1 MKDLTQGSITKH
13 VISMAIPIAI
23 GMIVQTVYYLVDLY
37 FVGQLGKTALAGVNA
52 AGNLAFVVFG
62 ITQILAVGTVALIS
76 KAVGEK
82 DRETSNIIFNQSIGI
97 AFICGLVTLGVGY
110 SFSINYLETI
120 SDDAATIEQGLTYL
134 YWFMPN
140 LALQF
145 ALVAMGSAL
154 RGTGIVKPAMIV
166 QLIGLGL
173 NILLSPILIEGWFT
187 GVPMGV
193 AGAGLASSISIGIA
207 VIIMWSYFHKLERY
221 VGVSKKLIKPQM
233 IYWKKIIGI
242 GFPAGGEFL
251 LLFFYTAVIFWL
263 IKGFGPSAQA
273 GFGLGSRV
281 MQAIFVP
288 ALALAFALPAVVG
301 QNFGAKQKERI
312 IQSFKSTAIL
322 ISILLLVLAMLSIYF
337 ADVLLTPFSKDAE
350 VIAVGVMFLQIIAFN
365 YVPSGIIFC
374 CSGLLQGLGNT
385 WPAFYSMASRL
396 ILFIVP
402 AVLAS
407 KQAGFEIT
415 HIWYLSVSTIVIQMF
430 ISLWLAKK
438 EIKKKL
444 SFK

>member
-1 MKDLTQGSITKH
+1 
-13 VISMAIPIAI
+13 
-23 GMIVQTVYYLVDLY
+23 
-37 FVGQLGKTALAGVNA
+37 
-52 AGNLAFVVFG
+52 
-62 ITQILAVGTVALIS
+62 
-76 KAVGEK
+76 
-82 DRETSNIIFNQSIGI
+82 
-97 AFICGLVTLGVGY
+97 VTLAAGY
-110 SFSINYLETI
+110 SFSINYLQTI

-154 RGTGIVKPAMIV
+154 RGTGIVKPAMMV

-173 NILLSPILIEGWFT
+173 NIILSPILIKGWIT
-187 GVPMGV
+187 GHPMGV

-207 VIIMWSYFHKLERY
+207 VVIMWYYFHKLERY
-221 VGVSKKLIKPQM
+221 VGVSKPLIKPKM

-263 IKGFGPSAQA
+263 IKGFGTSAQA

-301 QNFGAKQKERI
+301 QNFGAKQKERVI
-312 IQSFKSTAIL
+312 ESFKSAAKL
-322 ISILLLVLAMLSIYF
+322 ISLLLFVLAAFSIYF
-337 ADVLLTPFSKDAE
+337 ADQLLTPFSDDAE
-350 VIAVGVMFLQIIAFN
+350 VIAVGVLFLQIVAFN
-365 YVPSGIIFC
+365 YIPSGIIFC

-385 WPAFYSMASRL
+385 WPAFYSMASRM
-396 ILFIVP
+396 
-402 AVLAS
+402 VL
-407 KQAGFEIT
+407 FEIV
-415 HIWYLSVSTIVIQMF
+415 HVWYLSVSTVVIQMF
-430 ISLWLAKK
+430 ISFWLARK
-438 EIKKKL
+438 EANKKL
-444 SFK
+444 NFK